1 MKRTGGI
8 LVCVVT
14 LERTKSSTR
23 FSPSSGLQHK
33 IYIETE
39 SKKHW
44 AGEMAQQEKG
54 LVTKPADMSLNPS
67 THMVE
72 GETNYD
78 LHMLSYRR
86 G

>member
-1 MKRTGGI
+1 MWPHLREPRAQHTSPH
-8 LVCVVT
+8 
-14 LERTKSSTR
+14 SSPT
-23 FSPSSGLQHK
+23 SGLRHK

-44 AGEMAQQEKG
+44 TVKMAQQEKG
-54 LVTKPADMSLNPS
+54 IAIKPADMSLNPS

-78 LHMLSYRR
+78 LHMLSYRH